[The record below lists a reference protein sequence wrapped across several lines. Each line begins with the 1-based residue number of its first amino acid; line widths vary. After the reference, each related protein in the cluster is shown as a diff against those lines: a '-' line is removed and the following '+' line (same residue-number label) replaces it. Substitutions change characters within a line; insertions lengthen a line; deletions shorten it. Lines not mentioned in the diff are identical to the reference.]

1 VICGSPAR
9 FGYGLAPRPT
19 TWACAYHRA
28 KLEAEWVPNLY
39 TPLPRLK
46 KGQSA
51 RRQPLT
57 GQRGLL

>member
-1 VICGSPAR
+1 
-9 FGYGLAPRPT
+9 
-19 TWACAYHRA
+19 
-28 KLEAEWVPNLY
+28 VPNLY

-57 GQRGLL
+57 GQGSLL